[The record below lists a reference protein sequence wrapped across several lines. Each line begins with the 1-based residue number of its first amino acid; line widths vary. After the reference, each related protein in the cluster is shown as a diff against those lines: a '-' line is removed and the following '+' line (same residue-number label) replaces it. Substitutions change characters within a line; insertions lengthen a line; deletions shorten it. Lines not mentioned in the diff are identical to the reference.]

1 MDEHYEIRVQGLFG
15 PVLRTAFAD
24 LRCQAVARQTTIRGR
39 LSAEQLG
46 RLLTRLDRCGVELI
60 QVCSQDS
67 RPRSGH
73 RGTPMEARSVIHP
86 G

>member
-67 RPRSGH
+67 RSRSGH